1 MPSWLRDFV
10 AGLTATHEAPRSL
23 PWKIDDA
30 PAPYI
35 DKMLSLIVGFEF
47 SIAALSGKW
56 KVSQNRSQA
65 DQEGVMRNLQNADDA
80 DSHEMA
86 AMLAAASARRTG
98 STDRP
103 MKWSVLDQS
112 PSSAGSAQEVAIR
125 ESIALAQH
133 CDALGYERYW
143 VSEHHNSASIVGTAP
158 EILIAAVAA
167 TTRRIRVGSAG
178 VMLPHYSA
186 LKVAEQFRVLEAIA
200 PGRIDLGVG
209 RAPGS
214 DGLTAHAL
222 NPHSHGAEEFPRQVQ
237 ELQHWVSGIEL
248 PAGHPY
254 RSIMALPKGS
264 SSPQL
269 WILGSSDYGAQL
281 AAHFGLPYA
290 YAYFFTE
297 GAGVEE
303 ALSLYRRNYRPTER
317 YPRPQATICVW
328 ALAADTESQARHLL
342 KTREYWRAGF
352 EKGLRLPL
360 ESPEQAA
367 AYPYSD
373 AERVMIDKLR
383 AKALVGD
390 AAQVADKLNA
400 LARKLE
406 LDEIVI
412 NTWTFDA
419 AARRHSY
426 QLLAEAFGLASMAGK
441 TQ

>member
-1 MPSWLRDFV
+1 
-10 AGLTATHEAPRSL
+10 
-23 PWKIDDA
+23 
-30 PAPYI
+30 
-35 DKMLSLIVGFEF
+35 
-47 SIAALSGKW
+47 
-56 KVSQNRSQA
+56 
-65 DQEGVMRNLQNADDA
+65 
-80 DSHEMA
+80 
-86 AMLAAASARRTG
+86 
-98 STDRP
+98 

-112 PSSAGSAQEVAIR
+112 PFSAGSTQGAAIR

-133 CDALGYERYW
+133 CDGLGYERYW

-222 NPHSHGAEEFPRQVQ
+222 NPHSHGADEFPRQVQ
-237 ELQHWVSGIEL
+237 ELQHWVSGIAL

-254 RSIMALPKGS
+254 RNVMALPSGDT
-264 SSPQL
+264 SPQL

-290 YAYFFTE
+290 FAYFFSE
-297 GAGVEE
+297 GAGVDE
-303 ALSLYRRNYRPTER
+303 ALGLYRRNYRPTER

-328 ALAADTESQARHLL
+328 ALAADTESEARRLL
-342 KTREYWRAGF
+342 MTREYWRAGF

-360 ESPEQAA
+360 ESPETAA
-367 AYPYSD
+367 GYAYTD
-373 AERVMIDKLR
+373 AERAMIEKSR
-383 AKALVGD
+383 ASALAGT
-390 AAQVADKLNA
+390 AAQVAEKLHA
-400 LARKLE
+400 LAHRLA

-412 NTWTFDA
+412 NTWTFDPQ
-419 AARRHSY
+419 ARVHSY
-426 QLLAEAFGLASMAGK
+426 SLLAETFGLSSTAAKSP
-441 TQ
+441 

>member
-1 MPSWLRDFV
+1 
-10 AGLTATHEAPRSL
+10 
-23 PWKIDDA
+23 
-30 PAPYI
+30 
-35 DKMLSLIVGFEF
+35 
-47 SIAALSGKW
+47 
-56 KVSQNRSQA
+56 
-65 DQEGVMRNLQNADDA
+65 
-80 DSHEMA
+80 
-86 AMLAAASARRTG
+86 
-98 STDRP
+98 

-112 PSSAGSAQEVAIR
+112 PSSAGSPQDVAIR
-125 ESIALAQH
+125 ESLALAQQ

-167 TTRRIRVGSAG
+167 TTRRIRIGSAG

-200 PGRIDLGVG
+200 PGRIDLGIG

-214 DGLTAHAL
+214 DGVTAHAL
-222 NPHSHGAEEFPRQVQ
+222 NPHSHGAEEFPRQLQ
-237 ELQHWVSGIEL
+237 ELQHWVSGIAL

-254 RSIMALPKGS
+254 RAIMALPTGVT
-264 SSPQL
+264 SPQL

-317 YPRPQATICVW
+317 YPHPQATICVW
-328 ALAADTESQARHLL
+328 ALAADTEAEARRLL
-342 KTREYWRAGF
+342 MTREHWRTGF

-360 ESPEQAA
+360 ESPEFAA
-367 AYPYSD
+367 GYPYTE
-373 AERVMIDKLR
+373 AERLMIEKLR
-383 AKALVGD
+383 LKATVGD
-390 AAQVADKLNA
+390 AAQVAAKLYA

-412 NTWTFDA
+412 NTWTFDP

-426 QLLAEAFGLASMAGK
+426 KLLAQVFGLDPRSKASS
-441 TQ
+441 